1 VWIGAVRS
9 LIIQTAISIRPFR
22 MTRQAAEKIC
32 KIYQMRK
39 SNERFG
45 VSFFQLI
52 ERKAPGGVGPG
63 AFLQMT
69 AGGRLGGCLLEA
81 VFALMHDEPEA
92 FQSISTKVT
101 HCVRPAFRAAIGCGV
116 VVRRQRGW
124 QQITDRHFN
133 QTPRAHH
140 LRCPS

>member
-1 VWIGAVRS
+1 MWIGAVRS

-22 MTRQAAEKIC
+22 MASQAAEKIC

-63 AFLQMT
+63 GFLADDGRGK
-69 AGGRLGGCLLEA
+69 AGGMPIGSRL
-81 VFALMHDEPEA
+81 
-92 FQSISTKVT
+92 
-101 HCVRPAFRAAIGCGV
+101 R
-116 VVRRQRGW
+116 
-124 QQITDRHFN
+124 FN
-133 QTPRAHH
+133 A
-140 LRCPS
+140 